1 MWIDEDEKIVHKGQ
15 RHNQKGRNK
24 RFNPYQNVVSLMVS
38 SEHYY
43 WKVLKTKFLTE
54 YKNLSLNF

>member
-38 SEHYY
+38 LVQVIRILVS
-43 WKVLKTKFLTE
+43 
-54 YKNLSLNF
+54 NL